1 MRLGTKKKKKK
12 TDLMQYMDLCGS
24 MALGMIK
31 NFKNSNMRC
40 KKKLL
45 KIYIS
50 SCNKK
55 KNKKK
60 CRPQTKKRCGV
71 CV

>member
-45 KIYIS
+45 KICIS

-55 KNKKK
+55 NE
-60 CRPQTKKRCGV
+60 
-71 CV
+71 

>member
-12 TDLMQYMDLCGS
+12 TDLMQYMDLGGS

-45 KIYIS
+45 KICIS

-55 KNKKK
+55 NE
-60 CRPQTKKRCGV
+60 
-71 CV
+71 